1 MSRRA
6 EEEFKL
12 IKELKSNYN
21 PLYFLAS
28 LGNGGLAVSF
38 FMYFMFMVPHPE
50 TAMPTFH
57 DITAYLTGGSLLIAS
72 LVILA
77 YAGVIYFAYRH
88 FYMLFWNVREF
99 NLFKHTQAYTDLKA
113 SNNASAF
120 MAIPLTFSMTIN
132 AFFVLGA
139 IFIPNLFNVIEYLL
153 PFALIGFL
161 IVGYYA
167 IKIYL
172 SYFTQ
177 FLQGKFKIDQNNHL
191 GQMLAVFTFAMVAV
205 GLAAPAGI
213 SRVVATS
220 SIATFFS
227 LFFATVAVSLALV
240 IIVLGVR
247 GMLEKGVAMEAAPSL
262 WLSVP
267 ITTLLGIT
275 FVRLYSGVSHN
286 LFDTTPSPGVLFIVL
301 SILVSIQIAFLG
313 VGYFVLK
320 QIGYFK
326 NYTHLEG
333 PNKSAGSFTLICP
346 GVAFF
351 VLGMFFVGDGL
362 IKSGIV
368 DQFSVWHFLVLLP
381 FVFSQF
387 KTIQVLARINKKN
400 FNKETVKELDAKVKV
415 A

>member
-1 MSRRA
+1 MV
-6 EEEFKL
+6 KN
-12 IKELKSNYN
+12 LKGNYN

-38 FMYFMFMVPHPE
+38 FMYFMFMVPHPD

-57 DITAYLTGGSLLIAS
+57 DITSYLTGGSVFLAT
-72 LVILA
+72 LVIIA
-77 YAGVIYFAYRH
+77 YAGVIYFTYRH
-88 FYMLFWNVREF
+88 FYMLVWNVREF
-99 NLFKHTQAYTDLKA
+99 NLFKQTEAYSQLKS

-120 MAIPLTFSMTIN
+120 MAIPLTISMSIN
-132 AFFVLGA
+132 ALFVLGA
-139 IFIPNLFNVIEYLL
+139 IFIPNLFNYIEYLL
-153 PFALIGFL
+153 PFSLIGFL
-161 IVGYYA
+161 IVGYFA

-172 SYFTQ
+172 SYFTK
-177 FLQGKFKIDQNNHL
+177 FLQGKFKVEENNHL
-191 GQMLAVFTFAMVAV
+191 GQMLAVFTFSMIAV

-213 SRVVATS
+213 SRVMATS

-227 LFFATVAVSLALV
+227 LFFATIAVSLG
-240 IIVLGVR
+240 IILLVLGVR

-275 FVRLYSGVSHN
+275 FVRLYTGVSHN
-286 LFDTTPSPGVLFIVL
+286 LFNTIPSPVILFLVL
-301 SILVSIQIAFLG
+301 SILISIQIIFLG
-313 VGYFVLK
+313 IGFFVLK

-326 NYTHLEG
+326 QYTHLTG
-333 PNKSAGSFTLICP
+333 SKKSAGSFTLICP

-362 IKSGIV
+362 IKTGIV
-368 DQFSVWHFLVLLP
+368 DQFSVWHFLVLIP

-387 KTIQVLARINKKN
+387 KTIQVLTRINKKN
-400 FNKETVKELDAKVKV
+400 FNKETVKELDTKVKV

>member
-1 MSRRA
+1 M
-6 EEEFKL
+6 
-12 IKELKSNYN
+12 IKNLKGNYN

-57 DITAYLTGGSLLIAS
+57 DITSYLTGGSVFLAT
-72 LVILA
+72 LVVIA
-77 YAGVIYFAYRH
+77 YAGVIYFTYRH
-88 FYMLFWNVREF
+88 FYMLVWNVREF
-99 NLFKHTQAYTDLKA
+99 NLFKQTEAYSQLKS

-120 MAIPLTFSMTIN
+120 MAIPLTISMSIN
-132 AFFVLGA
+132 ALFVLGA
-139 IFIPNLFNVIEYLL
+139 IFIPNLFNYIEYLL
-153 PFALIGFL
+153 PFSLIGFL

-172 SYFTQ
+172 SYFTK

-191 GQMLAVFTFAMVAV
+191 GQMLAVFTFSMIAV

-213 SRVVATS
+213 SRIMVTS

-227 LFFATVAVSLALV
+227 LFFATIAVLLGV
-240 IIVLGVR
+240 ILLVLGVR

-275 FVRLYSGVSHN
+275 FVRLYTGVSHN
-286 LFDTTPSPGVLFIVL
+286 LFNTIPSPGILFLVL
-301 SILVSIQIAFLG
+301 SILISIQIIFLG
-313 VGYFVLK
+313 IGFFVLK

-326 NYTHLEG
+326 QYTHLTG
-333 PNKSAGSFTLICP
+333 SKKSAGSFTLICP

-362 IKSGIV
+362 IKTGII
-368 DQFSVWHFLVLLP
+368 DQFSVWHFLVLIP

-387 KTIQVLARINKKN
+387 KTIQVLTRINKKN
-400 FNKETVKELDAKVKV
+400 FNKETVKELDTKAKV